1 LEAEEVGGDQRAELV
16 DPCSRIQM
24 VCDGIE
30 AEKVLKRSVVVV

>member
-1 LEAEEVGGDQRAELV
+1 LEAEEAGDDQREEVV
-16 DPCSRIQM
+16 DPCWRIQM